1 MLSGRSRNSLNL
13 RGNVSCYGLSLRGN
27 GGDGCGNTSN
37 LSKTLDGEVVLSKDY
52 LDFKLLV
59 IKNYIEPLMNKNY
72 EYLKYNYHMIDA
84 TLERIK
90 KYGNEQNKSDIE
102 LFTKILKVIRNTID
116 MHISF
121 TETEKKLYGIDGVT
135 QLMVRTSRIV
145 LNAKY
150 EVYNNLFGSPGIVNG
165 VSDYDDALVERIDT
179 QLKTLRDPSFANIRY
194 EMRDKVDLF
203 LLEQQLELQKLNSS

>member
-1 MLSGRSRNSLNL
+1 
-13 RGNVSCYGLSLRGN
+13 
-27 GGDGCGNTSN
+27 
-37 LSKTLDGEVVLSKDY
+37 
-52 LDFKLLV
+52 
-59 IKNYIEPLMNKNY
+59 
-72 EYLKYNYHMIDA
+72 
-84 TLERIK
+84 
-90 KYGNEQNKSDIE
+90 
-102 LFTKILKVIRNTID
+102 

-121 TETEKKLYGIDGVT
+121 TEAEKKLYGIDGVT

-145 LNAKY
+145 LSAKY

-179 QLKTLRDPSFANIRY
+179 QLKTLRDPSFANIRF